1 MHRIGGLERQ
11 DGTGN
16 ISYDAANHELM
27 TRLRQAKVDGIADDI
42 PALDVEDPTG
52 DAQLLVLGW
61 GSSLGTITRGGRA
74 GRGRRAGRSRP
85 RISDT

>member
-1 MHRIGGLERQ
+1 
-11 DGTGN
+11 
-16 ISYDAANHELM
+16 M

-61 GSSLGTITRGGRA
+61 GSSLGTITAAIIGRE
-74 GRGRRAGRSRP
+74 RRVGTSR
-85 RISDT
+85 RLISDT